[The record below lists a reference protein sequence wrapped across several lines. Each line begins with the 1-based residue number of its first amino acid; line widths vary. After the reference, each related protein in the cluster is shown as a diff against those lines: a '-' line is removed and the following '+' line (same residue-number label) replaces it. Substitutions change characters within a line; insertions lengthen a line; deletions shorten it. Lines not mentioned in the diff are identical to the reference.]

1 MPIYRDFK
9 KGDARRDF
17 LVLIT
22 LATKRTIPAVAV
34 ELEMSKSECTLV
46 VSRFHQY
53 GVELE
58 KDGSHWNIKNWGV
71 LNERAVVKLL
81 AEFDPANEPVS
92 APKAPAKKVAKKAVS
107 SKKIAP
113 TKKTPAKKTPAKKAA
128 TKPAA
133 TSARKRAATLE

>member
-9 KGDARRDF
+9 KGDARRDL
-17 LVLIT
+17 LVLTT

-58 KDGSHWNIKNWGV
+58 KDGSHWNIKSWGV
-71 LNERAVVKLL
+71 LNERAVSKLL
-81 AEFDPANEPVS
+81 AEFDPKNEPV
-92 APKAPAKKVAKKAVS
+92 AAQKAPAKKAAKKA
-107 SKKIAP
+107 A
-113 TKKTPAKKTPAKKAA
+113 PAKKIPAKKAA
-128 TKPAA
+128 TKTAA
-133 TSARKRAATLE
+133 APARKRATKAV